1 MAVCLAISTQYTNV
15 TDTQPARQIASQP
28 DRHPPRQTPSQPD
41 RHPARQPDRHT
52 DISREQQPRGRNTL
66 QQIFPRQLLISTLN
80 SSKSEFL
87 LIGLRQQLAKIY
99 HGRSQGGGALGS
111 WDPPNPIPQK
121 KILMIKRVGLR
132 MHSAYLSNSF
142 MRASTKG
149 FRSSNL

>member
-41 RHPARQPDRHT
+41 RHPARQPDRQAARHT

-99 HGRSQGGGALGS
+99 HGRSQGGGSPGVLGPS
-111 WDPPNPIPQK
+111 KSNPTEKNINDKTCRPTHAQC
-121 KILMIKRVGLR
+121 LPE
-132 MHSAYLSNSF
+132 
-142 MRASTKG
+142 
-149 FRSSNL
+149 